1 MNKAELKQRVCD
13 TIDAN
18 RDKIIEIG
26 TKIFDN
32 PELGYKEFE
41 TAKLVASVM
50 KELNLEVEEKMAVT
64 GVRARVNK
72 DVEGPNVAVMGE
84 LDSVICSEHEF
95 ANPETGAVHA
105 CGHNVQIAAM
115 LGTAIGLVASDV
127 IKELDGT
134 VDFMAVPA
142 EEYVELAFRGELKA
156 DNQIKYFGG
165 KQEMIKKGYFD
176 DIDVAMMIHS
186 INLPSDKKVIIGGNG
201 NGFVG
206 KNIQFIGKEAHA
218 GSAPEEGINA
228 LNAAMIAINNIHV
241 QRETFADEDHIRV
254 HPIITKGGDLVNV
267 VPADVRM
274 ETYVRAR
281 TLEGIKSAN
290 EKVNR
295 ALIAGAYAVGA
306 NIKITEIPGYL
317 PLLQNDEMDEL
328 FRNNVK
334 QFATEDEIVDGV
346 DFSGSTD
353 FGDLSHLIPTLH
365 PFTGGV
371 EGNLHTRDFK
381 IVDPETAYI
390 FPAKSMAMTVI
401 DLLFDQAKAAKEIKA
416 NFKPAMTK
424 EVYLDF
430 LDQNS
435 RVIEK

>member
-50 KELNLEVEEKMAVT
+50 KDLDLEVEEKMAVT

-72 DVEGPNVAVMGE
+72 NVEGPNIAVMGE

-165 KQEMIKKGYFD
+165 KQEMIKRGYFD

-186 INLPSDKKVIIGGNG
+186 INLPSDKKVIVGGNG

-206 KNIQFIGKEAHA
+206 KNIQFIGQEAHA
-218 GSAPEEGINA
+218 GSAPEQGINA
-228 LNAAMIAINNIHV
+228 LNAAMIAINNI
-241 QRETFADEDHIRV
+241 
-254 HPIITKGGDLVNV
+254 P
-267 VPADVRM
+267 
-274 ETYVRAR
+274 
-281 TLEGIKSAN
+281 
-290 EKVNR
+290 
-295 ALIAGAYAVGA
+295 
-306 NIKITEIPGYL
+306 
-317 PLLQNDEMDEL
+317 
-328 FRNNVK
+328 
-334 QFATEDEIVDGV
+334 
-346 DFSGSTD
+346 
-353 FGDLSHLIPTLH
+353 
-365 PFTGGV
+365 
-371 EGNLHTRDFK
+371 
-381 IVDPETAYI
+381 
-390 FPAKSMAMTVI
+390 
-401 DLLFDQAKAAKEIKA
+401 
-416 NFKPAMTK
+416 
-424 EVYLDF
+424 
-430 LDQNS
+430 
-435 RVIEK
+435 